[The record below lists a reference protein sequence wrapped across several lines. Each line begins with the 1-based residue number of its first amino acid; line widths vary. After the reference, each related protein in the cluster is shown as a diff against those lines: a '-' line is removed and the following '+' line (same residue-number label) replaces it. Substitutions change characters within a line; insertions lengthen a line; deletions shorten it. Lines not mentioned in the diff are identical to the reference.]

1 MGPLLQ
7 RGLVVCLRSQASW
20 LWNRSFKLHIRLN
33 LNLKEV
39 ALILKEGLVS
49 GGLSSRVGGG
59 DLILS
64 TLLAGLEAPH
74 SDIEAWVGAASPQYS
89 RALEP
94 QSLSPTQKSS
104 YGEAIGTWHRAA
116 CQGLIPTAISG
127 SVTQAS

>member
-59 DLILS
+59 
-64 TLLAGLEAPH
+64 
-74 SDIEAWVGAASPQYS
+74 
-89 RALEP
+89 
-94 QSLSPTQKSS
+94 
-104 YGEAIGTWHRAA
+104 
-116 CQGLIPTAISG
+116 
-127 SVTQAS
+127 